1 MPYESAPDPRPDDAA
16 ARGATVLGVEY
27 DETQRTL
34 AVVLDDGTRLELAPD
49 APEAR
54 GITPGLRLAAA
65 ERAGLEAAA
74 SRKQIAR
81 EIFAMLDRR
90 ARTRTDLRQRLV
102 ARGHSEQSVDR
113 VLDRCVSEGLVDD
126 LAFARGWA
134 QAQLRRRGVGR
145 RWLHARLLQLG
156 VDEAQ
161 VRRVLDEIHGETD
174 EVEQAVRALATR
186 RLDLEVEAQRR
197 RAFRFL
203 QSRGFSSRASLG
215 ALDRAR
221 RAARAED

>member
-1 MPYESAPDPRPDDAA
+1 MPYESAPDPQSDDAA
-16 ARGATVLGVEY
+16 TGSATVLGVEF

-34 AVVLDDGTRLELAPD
+34 AVVFDDGTRLELAPD

-54 GITPGLRLAAA
+54 GITPGLRLSAV

-74 SRKQIAR
+74 ARKQIAR
-81 EIFAMLDRR
+81 DVFAMLDRR
-90 ARTRTDLRQRLV
+90 ARTRADLHQRLV
-102 ARGHSEQSVDR
+102 ARGHQEQQVDQ

-134 QAQLRRRGVGR
+134 QAQLRRRGVGT
-145 RWLHARLLQLG
+145 RWLHARLRQLG
-156 VDEAQ
+156 VDEAH
-161 VRRVLDEIHGETD
+161 VRLVLEEIQAETD

-203 QSRGFSSRASLG
+203 QSRGFSSGASLG
-215 ALDRAR
+215 ALDRVR
-221 RAARAED
+221 RADRAED